1 MTGSSRAQ
9 SDARLL
15 RRVAARDAA
24 ACRTLV
30 DRHLATLV
38 GFAQRMLGDAAAAE
52 DVAQEA
58 FLRLWRQA
66 GSWRAE
72 AAIATWLHRVAHN
85 LCIDQLRRRREVIGG
100 AVPEIAD
107 PAEGPQAAHQRR
119 QVAAI
124 VDAAIADLPD
134 RQRAAI
140 TLVHHL
146 EFGNIAA
153 AEVMDITVEALE
165 SLLARGRRALRERLA
180 DERLDLMG
188 DV

>member
-1 MTGSSRAQ
+1 M
-9 SDARLL
+9 
-15 RRVAARDAA
+15 RRVAAKDAA
-24 ACRTLV
+24 ACRELV
-30 DRHLATLV
+30 DRHLAPLV
-38 GFAQRMLGDAAAAE
+38 GFAARMLGDAAAAE

-66 GSWRAE
+66 GTWRAA

-85 LCIDQLRRRREVIGG
+85 LCIDQLRRRREVTGD
-100 AVPEIAD
+100 AVPDIAD
-107 PAEGPQAAHQRR
+107 PADGPQAAHQRR

-124 VDAAIADLPD
+124 VDAAIAALPD
-134 RQRAAI
+134 RQRAAV

-153 AEVMDITVEALE
+153 AEVMGITVEALE
-165 SLLARGRRALRERLA
+165 SLLARGRLALRARLA
-180 DERLDLMG
+180 DERLDLLG

>member
-1 MTGSSRAQ
+1 MTGSARAT

-15 RRVAARDAA
+15 RRAAAGDAA

-30 DRHLATLV
+30 DRHLAPLV
-38 GFAQRMLGDAAAAE
+38 GFAARMLGDAAAAE

-85 LCIDQLRRRREVIGG
+85 LCIDQLRRRREVSGDT
-100 AVPEIAD
+100 VPEIAD
-107 PAEGPQAAHQRR
+107 PAAGPQAAQQRR

-124 VDAAIADLPD
+124 VDAAIAALPD

-153 AEVMDITVEALE
+153 AEVMEVSVEALE
-165 SLLARGRRALRERLA
+165 SLLARGRRSLRERLA